1 MFGSAARGGVR
12 AGRATAGAALLMA
25 ALVAIVTA
33 VVLASPAWA
42 ATLAVETASDEQP
55 NTNGECSLREAI
67 INANQNDQSGSSDCP
82 AGGGGDRIVF
92 DLGDPPATITLAS
105 RLPAITDVAGLTVDG
120 VASDITI
127 SGNNAV
133 RVFKVGEG
141 AKLALNGLTVA
152 DGDGAAGLGGGILNR
167 GTLTVS
173 NSTLSGN
180 SASSGGGIAN
190 SRSAAVSSSTLS
202 GNSAGQS
209 GGGIY
214 NYDQG
219 ALLEVSNS
227 TLSGNSAGQSGG
239 GIEHSEGSARL
250 RNTIVANSPSGGDCH
265 RSVAPVIDGG
275 YNLDSDD
282 TCNLATA
289 NRSRPDVNP
298 LLDPLADN
306 GGPTLTHALREGSP
320 AVDKGNSF
328 GATADQRGLPRPTDI
343 GAINNARGGDGS
355 DIGAYEQVLCSGD
368 VVNAAGTVI
377 GTPGPDVLRGGEGND
392 TIFGLGGN
400 DEISGLSG
408 NDDVCSGK
416 GNDTLL
422 GGEGDDTL
430 LGGEGKDIL
439 HGGPG
444 RDDLLGLRGDD
455 RLNTVDGVRS
465 NDLADGG
472 PGQDTCKTDRRDD
485 RVSCR

>member
-1 MFGSAARGGVR
+1 
-12 AGRATAGAALLMA
+12 MA
-25 ALVAIVTA
+25 ALVAIVMA

-42 ATLAVETASDEQP
+42 ANLAVETASDEQP
-55 NTNGECSLREAI
+55 NLDGECSLREAV
-67 INANQNDQSGSSDCP
+67 INANHNDQSGSSDCP

-92 DLGDPPATITLAS
+92 DLGDPPATTTLAS
-105 RLPAITDVAGLTVDG
+105 RLPPITDVAGLTVDG

-133 RVFKVGEG
+133 RVFEVGVG

-152 DGDGAAGLGGGILNR
+152 DGDSASGLGGGILNR

-180 SASSGGGIAN
+180 SASSGGGIYN
-190 SRSAAVSSSTLS
+190 SRSATVSSSTLS
-202 GNSAGQS
+202 GNSASNS

-214 NYDQG
+214 NHDQG

-227 TLSGNSAGQSGG
+227 TLSGNGAGQSGG
-239 GIEHSEGSARL
+239 GIEHSDGSARL

-265 RSVAPVIDGG
+265 WSVTPVTDGG
-275 YNLDSDD
+275 YNLDSDG
-282 TCNLATA
+282 TCNLATG
-289 NRSRPDVNP
+289 NRSRPDVDP

-306 GGPTLTHALREGSP
+306 GGPTLTHALRERSP
-320 AVDKGNSF
+320 AVDKGDSF
-328 GATADQRGLPRPTDI
+328 GATADQRGLPRPTDL
-343 GAINNARGGDGS
+343 GAIPNATGGDGS

-400 DEISGLSG
+400 DRISGLGG

-455 RLNTVDGVRS
+455 RLDTIDGVRR

-472 PGQDTCKTDRRDD
+472 PGQDVCRRTDPGDTKA
-485 RVSCR
+485 SCR